1 MNIDLEKY
9 LELNWREVT
18 CKRAVNDNNFPLG
31 IQDFDFS
38 VSGSTNA
45 WIPAYSYFRV
55 DATLEMVQA
64 DGTVREPT
72 LADRTAFA
80 LSSPHG
86 LYSNCYFRC
95 GGQDVSTMTS
105 FISQSGALRER
116 IGKSGAWIAKV
127 GRNVAYS
134 DPDFTRRCHSISLD
148 GYYNEDGLED
158 LTVPN
163 FLNVDQNQS
172 AISQVGTQQTLGNQ
186 NNLFLTLNNS
196 NICNPIVFRSVSNEE
211 VESKTTEVTVI
222 VNNPTELILGDDV
235 NANLVSP
242 TGNILLRATF
252 GADISLNFTGLIAGD
267 ILVTSDAAATV
278 PTQST
283 FFAFNVI
290 SIISDTAAIVSPV
303 YSGSGT
309 DNIPAFSSTANVSC
323 FAYRPGLQSVGLQK
337 KVLPNRRCGKNTIY
351 MNFQPS
357 LGIFDLHQGMGSG
370 DFKFQLNPNV
380 NYQTSCVETVGR
392 CVPVQFNSEN
402 KVSYRGQYNVVP
414 WGPVAPG
421 TVTPGVLGTVGY
433 NLKINNVL
441 LYIATIKQPMPMSG
455 ILPLSLMETQIMQ
468 KNMSSTSAGSSNQL
482 DFTVPP
488 STLAITVWVQ
498 AGNVGNTSA
507 IPPSKFKVA
516 QGNNTPDENLQ
527 YIQVTYGSSTK
538 PSTLY
543 TSDYNKANGTQY
555 DLYYNGNTALAAAG
569 NIAEVF
575 YNSSVSSRMQQRWIQ
590 SQQNAGKLGNDGGTE
605 SYLDYLDMGPYY
617 HFDFSRDKADSSSYV
632 NVQIQYNS
640 NLPAGTNLY
649 ICAWYSRQVEIAF
662 ESGVVTSVVSVN
674 R

>member
-18 CKRAVNDNNFPLG
+18 CQRAVNGGNFPLG

-55 DATLEMVQA
+55 EATLQMVMA
-64 DGTVREPT
+64 DGSTRAPT

-116 IGKSGAWIAKV
+116 IGKSGAWISKV
-127 GRNVAYS
+127 GRNAAYS
-134 DPDFTRRCHSISLD
+134 DPDFTRRCHSVSLD
-148 GYYNEDGLED
+148 GYYNEDGLQD

-163 FLNVDQNQS
+163 YLNATNEKQD
-172 AISQVGTQQTLGNQ
+172 
-186 NNLFLTLNNS
+186 NLFKALQNS
-196 NICNPIVFRSVSNEE
+196 NIAKPITIRKTDGVALDVATGKVAIAAIASVFDR
-211 VESKTTEVTVI
+211 TTYI
-222 VNNPTELILGDDV
+222 APGGSGLYK
-235 NANLVSP
+235 
-242 TGNILLRATF
+242 ATF
-252 GADISLNFTGLIAGD
+252 AGTVSLNSSGLIAGD
-267 ILVTSDAAATV
+267 VIIAQVTPGNDVTAGDFRAYNVVSVENDTEATV
-278 PTQST
+278 TPQILGAG
-283 FFAFNVI
+283 FADI
-290 SIISDTAAIVSPV
+290 
-303 YSGSGT
+303 
-309 DNIPAFSSTANVSC
+309 ANTS
-323 FAYRPGLQSVGLQK
+323 FTAYRPGIQSGSLQK
-337 KVLPNRRCGKNTIY
+337 QVIPSPRCGKNKIF

-357 LGIFDLHQGMGSG
+357 LGIFDLHQGIGSG
-370 DFKFQLNPNV
+370 AFKFQLNPNT
-380 NYQTSCVETVGR
+380 NYQTSCIETVGYLS
-392 CVPVQFNSEN
+392 PVKQAVAAN
-402 KVSYRGQYNVVP
+402 YRGQYEVVP
-414 WGPVAPG
+414 LRPA
-421 TVTPGVLGTVGY
+421 TPGVVTGGGVTGVVGY
-433 NLKINNVL
+433 NLLINNVL

-468 KNMSSTSAGSSNQL
+468 KTMTSTTAPSSNQL

-488 STLAITVWVQ
+488 STLALTVWVQ
-498 AGNVGNTSA
+498 SPQTGSVSSL
-507 IPPSKFKVA
+507 PPSKFKVA
-516 QGNNTPDENLQ
+516 QGTNTPDENLQ
-527 YIQVTYGSSTK
+527 SIQVTYGSSTK

-543 TSDYNKANGTQY
+543 LSEYNISSGTTY
-555 DLYYNGNTALAAAG
+555 DLTWTGQAASTVAYPP
-569 NIAEVF
+569 V
-575 YNSSVSSRMQQRWIQ
+575 VSSEMQQRWIQ

-605 SYLDYLDMGPYY
+605 GYLDFLNMGPYY
-617 HFDFSRDKADSSSYV
+617 HFDFSRDKADTSSYV
-632 NVQIQYNS
+632 NVQIQYNED
-640 NLPAGTNLY
+640 LPAGTNLY

>member
-18 CKRAVNDNNFPLG
+18 CKRAVNGTNFPLG

-55 DATLEMVQA
+55 DATLQMVQA

-116 IGKSGAWIAKV
+116 IGKSGAWISKV
-127 GRNVAYS
+127 GRNAAYS
-134 DPDFTRRCHSISLD
+134 DPDFTRRCHSVSLD
-148 GYYNEDGLED
+148 GHYNEDGLPD

-163 FLNVDQNQS
+163 FLNVSQNQTS
-172 AISQVGTQQTLGNQ
+172 AALPQPSSVSQGDAT
-186 NNLFLTLNNS
+186 NLFTTLNNS
-196 NICNPIVFRSVSNEE
+196 NIAKPIVSFTNATPPVAIPVANTLVAITALGTTSIDFSGANPI
-211 VESKTTEVTVI
+211 
-222 VNNPTELILGDDV
+222 
-235 NANLVSP
+235 SP
-242 TGNILLRATF
+242 TGNILLNAEF
-252 GADISLNFTGLIAGD
+252 KFNASLNNTGLIAGD
-267 ILVTSDAAATV
+267 ILVIGVAAAA
-278 PTQST
+278 PLQAT
-283 FFAFNVI
+283 FYCYNVI
-290 SIISDTAAIVSPV
+290 SVLNDANAIVSPV
-303 YSGSGT
+303 YNGT
-309 DNIPAFSSTANVSC
+309 GTTIGALFPAPDSSYSI
-323 FAYRPGLQSVGLQK
+323 YRPGLQSLGLQK
-337 KVLPNRRCGKNTIY
+337 QTLPNRRCGKNNIF

-357 LGIFDLHQGMGSG
+357 LGIFDLHQGIGSG

-380 NYQTSCVETVGR
+380 NFQTSCIESVGYLS
-392 CVPVQFNSEN
+392 PVKQA
-402 KVSYRGQYNVVP
+402 VAADYRGQYNVVP
-414 WGPVAPG
+414 FGPVAPG
-421 TVTPGVLGTVGY
+421 TITAGATGTVGY
-433 NLKINNVL
+433 NLNINNVL
-441 LYIATIKQPMPMSG
+441 LYVATIKQPMPMSG

-468 KNMSSTSAGSSNQL
+468 KNMTSTSANASNQL

-488 STLAITVWVQ
+488 STLALTVWVQ

-516 QGNNTPDENLQ
+516 QGTNTPDENLQ
-527 YIQVTYGSSTK
+527 FIQVTYGSTTK

-543 TSDYNKANGTQY
+543 TSDYNVVSSVPGTASAYVLNYTANTG
-555 DLYYNGNTALAAAG
+555 AG
-569 NIAEVF
+569 NPAIVS
-575 YNSSVSSRMQQRWIQ
+575 YNNAISSRMQQRWIQ

-632 NVQIQYNS
+632 NVQIQFGS
-640 NLPAGTNLY
+640 QLPAGTNLY

>member
-18 CKRAVNDNNFPLG
+18 CKRAVGGTNFPLG

-55 DATLEMVQA
+55 EAVLQMVLG
-64 DGTVREPT
+64 DGTVRAPN

-95 GGQDVSTMTS
+95 GGQDVSSMTS

-116 IGKSGAWIAKV
+116 IGKSGAWISNV

-134 DPDFTRRCHSISLD
+134 DPSFTRRCHSVSLD
-148 GYYNEDGLED
+148 GYYNEDGLQD

-163 FLNVDQNQS
+163 FASNYTTPTIKNSFSSLQNGQI
-172 AISQVGTQQTLGNQ
+172 AQ
-186 NNLFLTLNNS
+186 
-196 NICNPIVFRSVSNEE
+196 PIVFLDNAKDEI
-211 VESKTTEVTVI
+211 KI
-222 VNNPTELILGDDV
+222 DDV
-235 NANLVSP
+235 QVTLTTAPYVYNSTTAITPVGSVLYKAEFKNKQVLGTLNLS
-242 TGNILLRATF
+242 N
-252 GADISLNFTGLIAGD
+252 TGLIPGD
-267 ILVTSDAAATV
+267 YIIAAKDALAVSADN
-278 PTQST
+278 TQIYI
-283 FFAFNVI
+283 VL
-290 SIISDTAAIVSPV
+290 SIIDEANAILASCPSP
-303 YSGSGT
+303 
-309 DNIPAFSSTANVSC
+309 IPYENELTLTSC
-323 FAYRPGLQSVGLQK
+323 VAYRPGIQTNPLVKQNV
-337 KVLPNRRCGKNTIY
+337 PNPRCGKNRIF

-357 LGIFDLHQGMGSG
+357 LGIFDLHQGIGSG

-392 CVPVQFNSEN
+392 CVPI
-402 KVSYRGQYNVVP
+402 KPGDPSYAFGAYNVVP
-414 WGPVAPG
+414 LKPAVAGQP
-421 TVTPGVLGTVGY
+421 TAGVAAKSVAGY
-433 NLKINNVL
+433 QLTIQNVL

-468 KNMSSTSAGSSNQL
+468 KTMTSVTENSSNQL

-488 STLAITVWVQ
+488 STLALTVWIQ
-498 AGNVGNTSA
+498 SPQTGTNSSL
-507 IPPSKFKVA
+507 PPSKFKVA
-516 QGNNTPDENLQ
+516 QGTNTPDENLQ
-527 YIQVTYGSSTK
+527 SIQVTYGSSTK

-543 TSDYNKANGTQY
+543 QSGYNQVTNVVQGANGTYTLAWTGDASSLVTY
-555 DLYYNGNTALAAAG
+555 DSN
-569 NIAEVF
+569 
-575 YNSSVSSRMQQRWIQ
+575 VSSEMQQRWIQ

-605 SYLDYLDMGPYY
+605 NYLNFLDMGPYY

-632 NVQIQYNS
+632 NVQIQYNDA
-640 NLPAGTNLY
+640 LPPGTNLY

>member
-18 CKRAVNDNNFPLG
+18 CQRSVGGNNFPLG

-55 DATLEMVQA
+55 EATLQMVMA
-64 DGTVREPT
+64 DGSTRAPT
-72 LADRTAFA
+72 LADRTAYA
-80 LSSPHG
+80 LSAPHG
-86 LYSNCYFRC
+86 LYSNCYFRT

-116 IGKSGAWIAKV
+116 IGKSGAWISKV

-148 GYYNEDGLED
+148 GYYNEDGLPD

-163 FLNVDQNQS
+163 YLNATN
-172 AISQVGTQQTLGNQ
+172 ASQD
-186 NNLFLTLNNS
+186 NLFKALQNS
-196 NICNPIVFRSVSNEE
+196 NIAKPVDVLNTANASLPIATALVAISAIPTVFNR
-211 VESKTTEVTVI
+211 VTYI
-222 VNNPTELILGDDV
+222 APG
-235 NANLVSP
+235 
-242 TGNILLRATF
+242 GNVLYSAQFSGGT
-252 GADISLNFTGLIAGD
+252 SLNSTGLIAGD
-267 ILVTSDAAATV
+267 IIITRSAAGGPPTTVDFVVYNVVSITDDTNAVVTPQILGGSVPDIGATPFV
-278 PTQST
+278 
-283 FFAFNVI
+283 V
-290 SIISDTAAIVSPV
+290 
-303 YSGSGT
+303 
-309 DNIPAFSSTANVSC
+309 
-323 FAYRPGLQSVGLQK
+323 YRPGIQSGTLQK
-337 KVLPNRRCGKNTIY
+337 QVIPSPRCGKNKIF

-357 LGIFDLHQGMGSG
+357 LGIFDLHQGIGSG
-370 DFKFQLNPNV
+370 AFKFQLNPNV
-380 NYQTSCVETVGR
+380 NYQTSCVETVGYLN
-392 CVPVQFNSEN
+392 PIKQANPAL
-402 KVSYRGQYNVVP
+402 YTGQYEVVP
-414 WGPVAPG
+414 LKPAI
-421 TVTPGVLGTVGY
+421 PGVTTPNATGVVGY
-433 NLKINNVL
+433 NLLINNVL

-468 KNMSSTSAGSSNQL
+468 KTMTSTSAPSSNQL

-488 STLAITVWVQ
+488 STLALTVWIQ
-498 AGNVGNTSA
+498 SPQTGGNSSL
-507 IPPSKFKVA
+507 PPSKFKVA
-516 QGNNTPDENLQ
+516 QGTNTPDENLQ
-527 YIQVTYGSSTK
+527 SIQVTYGSTTK

-543 TSDYNKANGTQY
+543 QSEYNVSSGVAY
-555 DLYYNGNTALAAAG
+555 PLSWAG
-569 NIAEVF
+569 NAASQVDYF
-575 YNSSVSSRMQQRWIQ
+575 PVVSSEMQQRWIQ

-605 SYLDYLDMGPYY
+605 GYLDFLNMGPYY

-632 NVQIQYNS
+632 NVQIQYNQD
-640 NLPAGTNLY
+640 LPPGTNLY

>member
-18 CKRAVNDNNFPLG
+18 CKRAVGGSNFPLG

-38 VSGSTNA
+38 VGGSTNA
-45 WIPAYSYFRV
+45 WIPAYTYFRV
-55 DATLEMVQA
+55 DATLQMVLA
-64 DGTVREPT
+64 DGTTREPT

-80 LSSPHG
+80 LSAPHG

-116 IGKSGAWIAKV
+116 IGKSGAWISKV

-134 DPDFTRRCHSISLD
+134 DPSFTRRCHSVSLD

-163 FLNVDQNQS
+163 FLNATSNQS
-172 AISQVGTQQTLGNQ
+172 ITSQADAGQSVGKATD
-186 NNLFLTLNNS
+186 LFLTLNNS
-196 NICNPIVFRSVSNEE
+196 NICKQIPVKAKDNSNM
-211 VESKTTEVTVI
+211 SAALAKVTVSAD
-222 VNNPTELILGDDV
+222 P
-235 NANLVSP
+235 ANVLDFTKSISP
-242 TGNILLRATF
+242 TGNMLFKAEF
-252 GADISLNFTGLIAGD
+252 KQDADEAKSVSLNETGLLPGD
-267 ILVTSDAAATV
+267 IIVVGDADV
-278 PTQST
+278 VEQVKYYCY
-283 FFAFNVI
+283 NVI
-290 SIISDTAAIVSPV
+290 SIVDNATALVSPI
-303 YSGSGT
+303 YFGAS
-309 DNIPAFSSTANVSC
+309 DANLVAASAT
-323 FAYRPGLQSVGLQK
+323 FVIYRPGLQSVTQQK
-337 KVLPNRRCGKNTIY
+337 QNLPNRRCGKNNIF

-357 LGIFDLHQGMGSG
+357 LGIFDLHQGIGSG

-380 NYQTSCVETVGR
+380 NYQTSCIESVGYLK
-392 CVPVQFNSEN
+392 PVTLAKAAQAA
-402 KVSYRGQYNVVP
+402 YRGEYTVVP
-414 WGPVAPG
+414 WGPAV
-421 TVTPGVLGTVGY
+421 PGVAVGEGGKNVVGY
-433 NLKINNVL
+433 NLNINNVL

-468 KNMSSTSAGSSNQL
+468 KAMTSLNHDSSNQL

-498 AGNVGNTSA
+498 SGNAGNTSA

-516 QGNNTPDENLQ
+516 QGTNTPDEDLSS
-527 YIQVTYGSSTK
+527 IQVTYGSSTK

-543 TSDYNKANGTQY
+543 QSDYNKKSGSEFFLNYTGTADSY
-555 DLYYNGNTALAAAG
+555 AVTSY
-569 NIAEVF
+569 
-575 YNSSVSSRMQQRWIQ
+575 SSVSSRMQQRWIQ

-605 SYLDYLDMGPYY
+605 SYLDFLDMGPYY

-632 NVQIQYNS
+632 NVQIQFGS

>member
-9 LELNWREVT
+9 LELNWREVA
-18 CKRAVNDNNFPLG
+18 CQRSVADANFPLG

-64 DGTVREPT
+64 DGSVREPT

-80 LSSPHG
+80 LSAPHG

-116 IGKSGAWIAKV
+116 IGKSGAWISKV
-127 GRNVAYS
+127 GRNAAYS

-163 FLNVDQNQS
+163 FLNTDQNLS
-172 AISQVGTQQTLGNQ
+172 ATSQIGTSQALGNQ
-186 NNLFLTLNNS
+186 NNLFLKLNNS
-196 NICNPIVFRSVSNEE
+196 NICSPVGFYDGDNVVVTPGASEVTITANAATDIVF
-211 VESKTTEVTVI
+211 
-222 VNNPTELILGDDV
+222 GDAADT
-235 NANLVSP
+235 NSVSP
-242 TGNILLRATF
+242 TGNILLLATF
-252 GADISLNFTGLIAGD
+252 GANISLNFTGLLAGD
-267 ILVTSDAAATV
+267 ILVTGNDADNF
-278 PTQST
+278 PTQVT
-283 FFAFNVI
+283 YYAFNVI
-290 SIISDTAAIVSPV
+290 SIIANDQAIVSPI

-309 DNIPAFSSTANVSC
+309 ANAASFPATASVLC

-337 KVLPNRRCGKNTIY
+337 KVLPNRRCGKNTIF

-357 LGIFDLHQGMGSG
+357 LGIFDLHQGIGSG
-370 DFKFQLNPNV
+370 SFKFQLNPNT
-380 NYQTSCVETVGR
+380 NFQTSCIETVGR
-392 CVPVQFNSEN
+392 LVPAKFNVAGQN
-402 KVSYRGQYNVVP
+402 DYRGQYNVVP
-414 WGPVAPG
+414 WGPIVPG
-421 TVTPGVLGTVGY
+421 TITAGAVGTVGY

-468 KNMSSTSAGSSNQL
+468 KTMSSTSANTTNQL

-498 AGNVGNTSA
+498 AGNVGSTSA

-527 YIQVTYGSSTK
+527 SIQVTYGSSTK

-543 TSDYNKANGTQY
+543 TSDYNKANGSTY
-555 DLYYNGNTALAAAG
+555 VLKYNSNPSNATDGNVAAAT
-569 NIAEVF
+569 
-575 YNSSVSSRMQQRWIQ
+575 YNSSISSRMQQRWIQ

-605 SYLDYLDMGPYY
+605 SYLDFLDMGPYY
-617 HFDFSRDKADSSSYV
+617 HFDFSRDKADTSSYV
-632 NVQIQYNS
+632 NVQIQYSS

>member
-18 CKRAVNDNNFPLG
+18 CKRAVGGQNFPLG

-55 DATLEMVQA
+55 EANLQMVLG
-64 DGTVREPT
+64 DGTTRAPT

-95 GGQDVSTMTS
+95 GGQDVSSMTS
-105 FISQSGALRER
+105 FITQSGALRER
-116 IGKSGAWIAKV
+116 IGKSGAWISNV

-134 DPDFTRRCHSISLD
+134 DPNFTRRCHSISLD
-148 GYYNEDGLED
+148 GYYNEDGLQD

-163 FLNVDQNQS
+163 FLNCD
-172 AISQVGTQQTLGNQ
+172 
-186 NNLFLTLNNS
+186 S
-196 NICNPIVFRSVSNEE
+196 NVSNTLPNSDDLFRRTQNGNIAQPIDIKDS
-211 VESKTTEVTVI
+211 VGASINLATAKVALTI
-222 VNNPTELILGDDV
+222 VNYSYDRTTPIAVGGSTYYS
-235 NANLVSP
+235 A
-242 TGNILLRATF
+242 A
-252 GADISLNFTGLIAGD
+252 FTGGVSLTKSGIIAGD
-267 ILVTSDAAATV
+267 QIAVSLVGSSNIVTPGNIAI
-278 PTQST
+278 
-283 FFAFNVI
+283 FNVAEI
-290 SIISDTAAIVSPV
+290 LDDVTAVVV
-303 YSGSGT
+303 YGLVGINLS
-309 DNIPAFSSTANVSC
+309 NVPATSFT
-323 FAYRPGLQSVGLQK
+323 AYRPGIQTNTIAKQNV
-337 KVLPNRRCGKNTIY
+337 PNRRCGKNRIF

-357 LGIFDLHQGMGSG
+357 LGIFDLHQGIGSG

-380 NYQTSCVETVGR
+380 NYQYSCVETVGA
-392 CVPVQFNSEN
+392 CVPVPNNAPGYFAGA
-402 KVSYRGQYNVVP
+402 YTVVP
-414 WGPVAPG
+414 LKPVVAG
-421 TVTPGVLGTVGY
+421 NVTAGVAAKAVVGY
-433 NLKINNVL
+433 QLNIENVL

-468 KNMSSTSAGSSNQL
+468 KTMTSVSANSSNQL

-498 AGNVGNTSA
+498 APTVGTNSA

-516 QGNNTPDENLQ
+516 QGTNTPDENLQ
-527 YIQVTYGSSTK
+527 SIQVTYGSSTK

-543 TSDYNKANGTQY
+543 QSGYNINSGNVYSLQW
-555 DLYYNGNTALAAAG
+555 NGNATS
-569 NIAEVF
+569 EVL
-575 YNSSVSSRMQQRWIQ
+575 YSPLTSSEMQQRWIQ

-605 SYLDYLDMGPYY
+605 NYLNYLDMGPYY

-632 NVQIQYNS
+632 NVQIQYNEQ
-640 NLPAGTNLY
+640 LPAGTNLY

>member
-18 CKRAVNDNNFPLG
+18 CKRAVGGQNFPLG

-55 DATLEMVQA
+55 EANLQMVLG
-64 DGTVREPT
+64 DGTTRAPT

-95 GGQDVSTMTS
+95 GGQDVSSMTS
-105 FISQSGALRER
+105 FITQSGALRER
-116 IGKSGAWIAKV
+116 IGKSGAWISNV

-134 DPDFTRRCHSISLD
+134 DPNFTRRCHSISLD
-148 GYYNEDGLED
+148 GYYNEDGLQD

-163 FLNVDQNQS
+163 FLNSTANFNNPLPDSDNSFKRIQNGNIS
-172 AISQVGTQQTLGNQ
+172 APIDIKDSSGVSIILATAKVAIAPALYTYDRVTPIAVGGN
-186 NNLFLTLNNS
+186 
-196 NICNPIVFRSVSNEE
+196 NIYQATFSGGVSVSKTGFIVGDQIIVTTAGGSNVVDE
-211 VESKTTEVTVI
+211 VSSIFNIIQIVDDVTVA
-222 VNNPTELILGDDV
+222 VTYSILGQ
-235 NANLVSP
+235 
-242 TGNILLRATF
+242 NI
-252 GADISLNFTGLIAGD
+252 N
-267 ILVTSDAAATV
+267 
-278 PTQST
+278 
-283 FFAFNVI
+283 
-290 SIISDTAAIVSPV
+290 
-303 YSGSGT
+303 
-309 DNIPAFSSTANVSC
+309 NIPATSFV
-323 FAYRPGLQSVGLQK
+323 AYRPGIQTN
-337 KVLPNRRCGKNTIY
+337 VLAKQNMPNRRCGKNRIF

-357 LGIFDLHQGMGSG
+357 LGIFDLHQGIGSG

-380 NYQTSCVETVGR
+380 NYQYSCVETVGA
-392 CVPVQFNSEN
+392 CVPLATNEQGYFLGAY
-402 KVSYRGQYNVVP
+402 KVVP
-414 WGPVAPG
+414 LKPVVAG
-421 TVTPGVLGTVGY
+421 NVTAGVAAKAVVGY
-433 NLKINNVL
+433 QLNIENVL

-468 KNMSSTSAGSSNQL
+468 KTMTSTSANSSNQL

-498 AGNVGNTSA
+498 APTVGTNSA

-516 QGNNTPDENLQ
+516 QGTNTPDENLQ
-527 YIQVTYGSSTK
+527 SIQVTYGSSTK

-543 TSDYNKANGTQY
+543 QSGYNISSGNPYSLLWNGTI
-555 DLYYNGNTALAAAG
+555 LS
-569 NIAEVF
+569 EVS
-575 YNSSVSSRMQQRWIQ
+575 YSPLTSSEMQQRWIQ

-605 SYLDYLDMGPYY
+605 NYLNYLDMGPYY

-632 NVQIQYNS
+632 NVQIQYNEA
-640 NLPAGTNLY
+640 LPAGTNLY

>member
-18 CKRAVNDNNFPLG
+18 CQRSVVGSNFPLG

-55 DATLEMVQA
+55 EANLQIVLG
-64 DGTVREPT
+64 DGTTRAPT

-80 LSSPHG
+80 LSAPHG

-95 GGQDVSTMTS
+95 GGQDVSSMTS
-105 FISQSGALRER
+105 FITQSGALRER
-116 IGKSGAWIAKV
+116 IGKSGAWISNV

-134 DPDFTRRCHSISLD
+134 DPNFTRRCHSISLD
-148 GYYNEDGLED
+148 GYYNEDGLQD

-163 FLNVDQNQS
+163 FLNCD
-172 AISQVGTQQTLGNQ
+172 
-186 NNLFLTLNNS
+186 S
-196 NICNPIVFRSVSNEE
+196 NISNTLPNSDDLFRRTQN
-211 VESKTTEVTVI
+211 
-222 VNNPTELILGDDV
+222 
-235 NANLVSP
+235 
-242 TGNILLRATF
+242 GNIAQPIDIKDSAGASINLATAKVALAVANYTYDRTTPIAVGGSTYYSATF
-252 GADISLNFTGLIAGD
+252 SGGVSLNKTGLIAGD
-267 ILVTSDAAATV
+267 QIAVSFVGSSNVVTVGNIAIFNVVEVLDDLTAIVAYGLVGINLANIAATSF
-278 PTQST
+278 T
-283 FFAFNVI
+283 
-290 SIISDTAAIVSPV
+290 
-303 YSGSGT
+303 
-309 DNIPAFSSTANVSC
+309 
-323 FAYRPGLQSVGLQK
+323 AYRPGIQTNTIAKQNV
-337 KVLPNRRCGKNTIY
+337 PNRRCGKNRIF

-357 LGIFDLHQGMGSG
+357 LGIFDLHQGIGSG
-370 DFKFQLNPNV
+370 AFKFQLNPNV
-380 NYQTSCVETVGR
+380 NYQTSCVETVGT
-392 CVPVQFNSEN
+392 CVPVPDSASGYFAGA
-402 KVSYRGQYNVVP
+402 YTVVP
-414 WGPVAPG
+414 LKPAIAGNVTAGIAAKAVA
-421 TVTPGVLGTVGY
+421 GY
-433 NLKINNVL
+433 QLNIENVL

-468 KNMSSTSAGSSNQL
+468 KTMSSVAANSSNQL

-498 AGNVGNTSA
+498 APTVGTNSA

-516 QGNNTPDENLQ
+516 QGTNTPDENLQ
-527 YIQVTYGSSTK
+527 SIQVTYGSSTK

-543 TSDYNKANGTQY
+543 QSGYNINSGNVYSLQW
-555 DLYYNGNTALAAAG
+555 NGNALSQ
-569 NIAEVF
+569 VS
-575 YNSSVSSRMQQRWIQ
+575 YSPLTSSEMQQRWIQ

-605 SYLDYLDMGPYY
+605 NYLNYLDMGPYY

-632 NVQIQYNS
+632 NVQIQYNEA
-640 NLPAGTNLY
+640 LPAGTNLY

>member
-18 CKRAVNDNNFPLG
+18 CKRAVNGTNFPLG

-55 DATLEMVQA
+55 EAVLQMVLG
-64 DGTVREPT
+64 DGTVRAPN

-95 GGQDVSTMTS
+95 GGQDVSSMTS

-116 IGKSGAWIAKV
+116 IGKSGAWIANV

-134 DPDFTRRCHSISLD
+134 DPSFTRRCHSVSLD
-148 GYYNEDGLED
+148 GYYNEDGLQD

-163 FLNVDQNQS
+163 FVDNYTTPRINNQYEALQNGNIAELLSFKDPANGDIPPANVRV
-172 AISQVGTQQTLGNQ
+172 AV
-186 NNLFLTLNNS
+186 
-196 NICNPIVFRSVSNEE
+196 VEE
-211 VESKTTEVTVI
+211 VYGYGALVPLTPNGNVLYTATFSTSTVQVFSISRSGLIPGDIIRIGSVLAAQPNYFII
-222 VNNPTELILGDDV
+222 VSIIDDV
-235 NANLVSP
+235 NA
-242 TGNILLRATF
+242 I
-252 GADISLNFTGLIAGD
+252 
-267 ILVTSDAAATV
+267 VTSPPIGFAPSPPSVAAG
-278 PTQST
+278 
-283 FFAFNVI
+283 I
-290 SIISDTAAIVSPV
+290 
-303 YSGSGT
+303 
-309 DNIPAFSSTANVSC
+309 FS
-323 FAYRPGLQSVGLQK
+323 AYRPGIQSNTLAKQNM
-337 KVLPNRRCGKNTIY
+337 PNPRCGKNRIF

-357 LGIFDLHQGMGSG
+357 LGIFDLHQGIGSG

-392 CVPVQFNSEN
+392 CVPIKPGDPGYDPLVF
-402 KVSYRGQYNVVP
+402 GAYNVVP
-414 WGPVAPG
+414 LKPAVAGQP
-421 TVTPGVLGTVGY
+421 TAGVAAKSVAGY
-433 NLKINNVL
+433 QLTIQNVL

-468 KNMSSTSAGSSNQL
+468 KTMTSVTENSSNQL

-488 STLAITVWVQ
+488 STLALTVWIQ
-498 AGNVGNTSA
+498 SPQTGTNSSL
-507 IPPSKFKVA
+507 PPSKFKVA
-516 QGNNTPDENLQ
+516 QGTNTPDENLQ
-527 YIQVTYGSSTK
+527 SIQVTYGSSTK

-543 TSDYNKANGTQY
+543 QSGYNQITNVVQNANGT
-555 DLYYNGNTALAAAG
+555 YNLAWTGDAG
-569 NIAEVF
+569 SSVT
-575 YNSSVSSRMQQRWIQ
+575 YNSNVSSEMQQRWIQ

-605 SYLDYLDMGPYY
+605 NYLNFLDMGPYY

-632 NVQIQYNS
+632 NVQIQYNDA
-640 NLPAGTNLY
+640 LPAGTNLY